1 MTSGESGMNKIKCLS
16 FKIRFISNLVN
27 VNVITAKSL
36 FEVFEQFLALTTES
50 NLIQVNSNFRIRSE
64 KRESFKSSFK

>member
-1 MTSGESGMNKIKCLS
+1 MTSGESGTNKIKCLS

-64 KRESFKSSFK
+64 EREL